1 MKPEFEAAFDAWLAS
16 EASHI
21 KRHSSRDIYR
31 AIWGAFVRDLP
42 ADVNTIQ
49 SITSDMVAH
58 YLATGAS
65 PIPGVYSKRR
75 ADQLSIGYQ
84 ARVASLIEKVMHHH
98 AKTAETQIEGD
109 SPVTALMRKTPALA
123 NASKRETRQDPDLDF
138 LSASEYIAMKGVLIS
153 RDLADAKAGAVVKWS
168 DARDRTSMALQLGAG
183 LSPSDVRELTLGEGA
198 SRSLNSSWHSGA
210 RFLFVPQNGK
220 LLKRHTLVDDW
231 AATLFDLWIDQLRNC
246 KPLAQVY
253 FVFPGEITARKQ
265 SSKQPG
271 QWSKA
276 SQHKQTTKVMTTM
289 GLSGS
294 SFKLRH
300 TWALSKLRE
309 GASTREVA
317 RWLGVQD
324 GGEVMQRYL
333 DALAAGGS

>member
-1 MKPEFEAAFDAWLAS
+1 MKPEFEVAFDAWLAS
-16 EASHI
+16 EANHI
-21 KRHSSRDIYR
+21 KRHSSREIYK
-31 AIWGAFVRDLP
+31 AVWGAFVRDLP
-42 ADVNTIQ
+42 AGITIE

-58 YLATGAS
+58 YLATGAT

-75 ADQLSIGYQ
+75 AEQLSIGYQ
-84 ARVASLIEKVMHHH
+84 ARVASLIGKVMRHH
-98 AKTAETQIEGD
+98 AKMTETQIEGD
-109 SPVTALMRKTPALA
+109 SPVTALMRRTPALA
-123 NASKRETRQDPDLDF
+123 NASRRETRQDPDLDF
-138 LSASEYIAMKGVLIS
+138 LSPSEHVTMRDVLIS
-153 RDLADAKAGAVVKWS
+153 RALADAKADAVVKWS

-183 LSPSDVRELTLGEGA
+183 LSPSDVRELTLGEGL
-198 SRSLNSSWHSGA
+198 SRSMNSSWDSST

-220 LLKRHTLVDDW
+220 LLKRHTLVDAW
-231 AATLFDLWIDQLRNC
+231 AATLFDQWIDQLRNR
-246 KPLAQVY
+246 KPLAQVS

-265 SSKQPG
+265 ASKQPG

-276 SQHKQTTKVMTTM
+276 GQHKQTTKVIATM

-309 GASTREVA
+309 GLNPRDVA
-317 RWLGVQD
+317 RWLGIQD

>member
-1 MKPEFEAAFDAWLAS
+1 MKPEYEAAFDAWLES
-16 EASHI
+16 EANHI
-21 KRHSSRDIYR
+21 KRHSSRDIYK

-58 YLATGAS
+58 YLATGAT

-75 ADQLSIGYQ
+75 AEQLSIGYQ
-84 ARVASLIEKVMHHH
+84 ARVASLIEKVMRYHS
-98 AKTAETQIEGD
+98 KTTETQIVGD
-109 SPVTALMRKTPALA
+109 SPVTELMRKTPALA
-123 NASKRETRQDPDLDF
+123 NASRRETRQNPDLDF
-138 LSASEYIAMKGVLIS
+138 LSTSEYIVMKDILIS
-153 RDLADAKAGAVVKWS
+153 QGLADAKADAVVKWS

-183 LSPSDVRELTLGEGA
+183 LSPSDVRELTLGEGS
-198 SRSLNSSWHSGA
+198 SRSLNSSCDSGV

-220 LLKRHTLVDDW
+220 LIKRHTLVDAW
-231 AATLFDLWIDQLRNC
+231 AATLFDLWIDHLRNR
-246 KPLAQVY
+246 KPLAQVR
-253 FVFPGEITARKQ
+253 FVFPGEIIARKQ
-265 SSKQPG
+265 ASKQPG

-276 SQHKQTTKVMTTM
+276 GQHKQTTKIMAAM
-289 GLSGS
+289 GFSGS

-309 GASTREVA
+309 GANPREVA
-317 RWLGVQD
+317 RWLGIQD

-333 DALAAGGS
+333 DALAA

>member
-1 MKPEFEAAFDAWLAS
+1 MRPEFAAAFDAWIAS
-16 EASHI
+16 EVNHI

-42 ADVNTIQ
+42 AGIKIE
-49 SITSDMVAH
+49 SITSEMVAD
-58 YLATGAS
+58 YLATGAK
-65 PIPGVYSKRR
+65 PILGVNSKRR
-75 ADQLSIGYQ
+75 AEQLSLGYQ
-84 ARVASLIEKVMHHH
+84 ARVASLIEKVMQHH
-98 AKTAETQIEGD
+98 AKMTATQIEGD

-123 NASKRETRQDPDLDF
+123 NASRRETRQDPELDF
-138 LSASEYIAMKGVLIS
+138 FSSSEHIAMKDVLIS
-153 RDLADAKAGAVVKWS
+153 RALADAREGAVVKWS

-183 LSPSDVRELTLGEGA
+183 LSPSDVRELTLGEGF
-198 SRSLNSSWHSGA
+198 SRSIYSSWDSSS

-220 LLKRHTLVDDW
+220 LLKRHTLVDAW
-231 AATLFDLWIDQLRNC
+231 AATLFDQWIDKLRDR
-246 KPLAQVY
+246 KPLAQVS
-253 FVFPGEITARKQ
+253 FVFPGEITARKHA
-265 SSKQPG
+265 SKQPG

-276 SQHKQTTKVMTTM
+276 GQHKQATKVMAAM

-309 GASTREVA
+309 GVNPRDVA
-317 RWLGVQD
+317 RWLGIQD
-324 GGEVMQRYL
+324 GGEVMQRYH

>member
-1 MKPEFEAAFDAWLAS
+1 MKPVFEAAFEAWLAS

-42 ADVNTIQ
+42 AGITIE

-58 YLATGAS
+58 YLATGAT

-75 ADQLSIGYQ
+75 AEQLSIGYQ
-84 ARVASLIEKVMHHH
+84 ARVASLIEKVMRHH
-98 AKTAETQIEGD
+98 AKTTETQIEGD
-109 SPVTALMRKTPALA
+109 SPVTALIRKTPALA
-123 NASKRETRQDPDLDF
+123 NASRRETRQDPDLDF
-138 LSASEYIAMKGVLIS
+138 LSTSEYIAMKDVLIS
-153 RDLADAKAGAVVKWS
+153 RGLADAKADAVVKWS

-183 LSPSDVRELTLGEGA
+183 LSPSDVRELTLGEGF
-198 SRSLNSSWHSGA
+198 SRSLNSSWDSST

-220 LLKRHTLVDDW
+220 LLKRHTLVDAW
-231 AATLFDLWIDQLRNC
+231 AATLFDQWIDQLRNR
-246 KPLAQVY
+246 KPLAQVS

-265 SSKQPG
+265 ASKQPG

-276 SQHKQTTKVMTTM
+276 GQHKQTTKVMDTM
-289 GLSGS
+289 GIGGS

-309 GASTREVA
+309 GANPRDVA
-317 RWLGVQD
+317 RWLGIQD

-333 DALAAGGS
+333 DALAAGTS